1 MLEILNINGHYE
13 GYINGVFYTSGDT
26 YAEVYNELKEAQ

>member
-13 GYINGVFYTSGDT
+13 GYTSGDT
-26 YAEVYNELKEAQ
+26 YAEVYNELEEAQ